1 VCTPFLIDRP
11 VTAFYTAPRAAQHPF
26 EETVSDSSPPNPT
39 LDEAFIAGI
48 RRLLEEGRRDE
59 LARHLDDL
67 HPSDVADLLDDFST
81 AEKVALFS
89 LLEADDAA
97 DVLVETDAE
106 TREDIIESVRPETLR
121 TALAELEPDEAADVI
136 GELEPHEAAQALA
149 GLEDRDEIERL
160 LGYPPDTAGGLMTTE
175 FVVLPADITCREAI
189 DRASGASETTHR
201 NYLYIIDDA
210 SRPIGRLPIE
220 KLIFSSPDTPVGNLM
235 ETDLHSVPTNMD
247 REQVAE
253 VVRRYDLLSVPAVA
267 PATGAVQ
274 GIITVD
280 DVLDAADEEAA
291 EDMYRLVGTAARD
304 PLHTPIWRRAVARLP
319 WLLITLAPGFFVGQ
333 IMRWLGYDPGG
344 TTALLLFVPVMIDM
358 AGNVSLQSSTIMV
371 RGIATGDVRTSRTA
385 SILANE
391 IGVAVLVGVICGL
404 VSGGVGYVFFGHHV
418 GFAVVVAFS
427 MLCGILSAAVT
438 GTLVPLTCHRIGV
451 DPALASGPFV
461 TSLNDITSTLIYLG
475 LGARLLPLFG

>member
-1 VCTPFLIDRP
+1 VCTPFLVDRP

-26 EETVSDSSPPNPT
+26 EETVSDPSPPNPV

-89 LLEADDAA
+89 LLEAEDAA

-136 GELEPHEAAQALA
+136 GELEPDEAAEALA
-149 GLEDRDEIERL
+149 GLEDRDEVERL
-160 LGYPPDTAGGLMTTE
+160 LEYPPETAGGLMTTE
-175 FVVLPADITCREAI
+175 FVVLPSDITCREAV

-235 ETDLHSVPTNMD
+235 ETDLHSVPTDMD

-253 VVRRYDLLSVPAVA
+253 VVRRYDLLSVPAVD

-291 EDMYRLVGTAARD
+291 EDMYRLAGTAATD
-304 PLHTPIWRRAVARLP
+304 PLHQSVWKRALLRLP
-319 WLLITLAPGFFVGQ
+319 WILMTLLFGFLVGQ
-333 IMRWLGYDPGG
+333 VMRWLGFDPGAKH
-344 TTALLLFVPVMIDM
+344 ALLLFVPVMIAM
-358 AGNVSLQSSTIMV
+358 AGSVSLQSSTIMV
-371 RGIATGDVRTSRTA
+371 RGLATGDLRLYRTA
-385 SILANE
+385 TILWHE
-391 IGVAVLVGVICGL
+391 VAVAALVGLVCGTISGL
-404 VSGGVGYVFFGHHV
+404 VGYAFFGGEV
-418 GFAVVVAFS
+418 GFGVVIAFS
-427 MLCGILSAAVT
+427 MFFGIISAAT
-438 GTLVPLTCHRIGV
+438 LGTIVPISCHAVGV

-461 TSLNDITSTLIYLG
+461 TSLNDIVGVLIYLG
-475 LGARLLPLFG
+475 LGAQLLHLFD